1 MQYSHPHEYVRHPKI
16 HMLKEAGFINDKC
29 GDCVD
34 IDCSFI
40 LDFTGVAK
48 VDRYFCVEVCVID
61 SKKRKKK

>member
-1 MQYSHPHEYVRHPKI
+1 
-16 HMLKEAGFINDKC
+16 MLKEAGFINDKC